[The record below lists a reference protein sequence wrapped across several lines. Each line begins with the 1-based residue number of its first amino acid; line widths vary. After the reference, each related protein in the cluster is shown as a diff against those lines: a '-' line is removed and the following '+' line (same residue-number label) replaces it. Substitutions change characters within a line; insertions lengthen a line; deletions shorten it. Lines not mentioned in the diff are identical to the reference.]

1 MATKD
6 KEPSGTKV
14 LKRNSYDIGWE
25 YGSLVD
31 PNKLDR
37 TQCRLCNKCKSGGAY
52 RLKQHIAGVQGN
64 VTGCQKATKDDQMR
78 VRNALNEN
86 HNRKKAKL
94 SSDESLRAEVK
105 IGRETIDLD
114 DCFGEFK
121 EPRSFGPIN
130 RFATSQ
136 GVKGKQSNLNNVV
149 RKEQVV
155 RGLDRVKR
163 GLGATLN
170 VENQKRLLGGVFSLG
185 AAGLAVSFHKRSKY
199 FKAKK
204 CVYLKES
211 TKKKFGVTKLVNPKY
226 DKKPVQEVIVEL
238 TNRGLDR
245 SVECTGHIDARD
257 WGVVLVGFPHKD
269 VMFKTSPMNL
279 LNERIL
285 KRTFFELEKFI
296 KHEIY
301 NTFDLLLQG
310 EGLCCTL

>member
-1 MATKD
+1 
-6 KEPSGTKV
+6 
-14 LKRNSYDIGWE
+14 
-25 YGSLVD
+25 
-31 PNKLDR
+31 
-37 TQCRLCNKCKSGGAY
+37 
-52 RLKQHIAGVQGN
+52 
-64 VTGCQKATKDDQMR
+64 MR
-78 VRNALNEN
+78 VRNALNET

-94 SSDESLRAEVK
+94 SSDESLRAEVN

-114 DCFGEFK
+114 DCFGELK

-130 RFATSQ
+130 IFATSQ

-155 RGLDRVKR
+155 RVKEYICKWAYECSIPFHAFEKGSYKSMAEAIAQFDRVKR

-170 VENQKRLLGGVFSLG
+170 VENQKRLLGDVFSLG
-185 AAGLAVSFHKRSKY
+185 AAGLANHWY
-199 FKAKK
+199 MN
-204 CVYLKES
+204 YLGLSNKFELGN

-238 TNRGLDR
+238 TSRRLDR

-257 WGVVLVGFPHKD
+257 WDIVLVGFPHKD
-269 VMFKTSPMNL
+269 AMFKTSPMNL
-279 LNERIL
+279 LNERTL
-285 KRTFFELEKFI
+285 KHTFFGLEKFI

-310 EGLCCTL
+310 EGLRCT